1 MLLVHNALQID
12 FHSAAAIAWRAAS
25 QRHSTAQRSV
35 LAMKKSPILMYLRA
49 LILVALAATTMAAR
63 AQMPEIT
70 LTIAGNKLTA
80 EVAAT
85 NPERMQGLMHR
96 RMMPENR
103 GMLFV
108 FTDVSRHAMWMENT
122 YIPLSVA
129 FIDSDGVITN
139 IEDMKPHTRDAHPAV
154 KPVRYALE
162 MNLGWF
168 TKRGIKPGAKLEGL
182 EKAPAPK

>member
-1 MLLVHNALQID
+1 MKLLYRPALTALLRLIVLTVI
-12 FHSAAAIAWRAAS
+12 ALTAIN
-25 QRHSTAQRSV
+25 V
-35 LAMKKSPILMYLRA
+35 
-49 LILVALAATTMAAR
+49 R
-63 AQMPEIT
+63 AQMPEIS
-70 LTIAGNKLTA
+70 LSIEGNQLTA

-85 NPERMQGLMHR
+85 DPQRMQGLMHR

-108 FTDVSRHAMWMENT
+108 FTNVSRHAMWMENT
-122 YIPLSVA
+122 FIPLSVA
-129 FIDSDGVITN
+129 FIDSDGIITN
-139 IEDMKPHTRDAHPAV
+139 IEDMKPHTRDSHPAV

-168 TKRGIKPGAKLEGL
+168 AKRGIKPGTKIEGL